1 MKVYL
6 VPILFF
12 GLIQAKTESPSILIL
27 NEYDSKVV
35 DGSISNYFPS
45 KNFINSEDTSPF
57 LGSLDSLVNPA
68 SGRMSL
74 IRKLGSDFDVDY
86 ILFHQIESD
95 NNRFLLEGQ
104 MFNTRSGGLIKRRVV
119 DVTSYYK
126 GKINELKLWVG
137 DALREVDKD
146 WVNQRNSILYNE
158 PSEIIQD
165 KTPEGAMARSL
176 LLPGWGQFYS
186 DAYNSGVTIS
196 SLESI
201 LLTSVLVSYLSYNK
215 SVKNFKT
222 YSKLYE
228 ESSEQVEFDE
238 YRSLSNREWGKHKQ
252 YNSAL
257 IYTSIASGSLWFANG
272 IHAYIVGPRPKKD
285 IIQKW
290 NAKVPSAN

>member
-1 MKVYL
+1 MKVFL
-6 VPILFF
+6 ILFLSF
-12 GLIQAKTESPSILIL
+12 GLIQAKTESLSILIL
-27 NEYDSKVV
+27 NEYDSNVV
-35 DGSISNYFPS
+35 DTSFSNYFSS
-45 KNFINSEDTSPF
+45 KNFVNSDDTSPF
-57 LGSLDSLVNPA
+57 LGSLDSLENPA
-68 SGRMSL
+68 SARMSL
-74 IRKLGSDFDVDY
+74 IRKLGSEFDVDY
-86 ILFHQIESD
+86 ILFHQIESEKD
-95 NNRFLLEGQ
+95 RFLLEGQ
-104 MFNTRSGGLIKRRVV
+104 MFNTRSGGLIKRRIV

-137 DALREVDKD
+137 DVFREIDKD
-146 WVNQRNSILYNE
+146 WVNQRESILYNE

-176 LLPGWGQFYS
+176 LFPGWGQFYS
-186 DAYNSGVTIS
+186 DAYNSGVVIS
-196 SLESI
+196 SLESM

-215 SVKNFKT
+215 SVKNFKN

-238 YRSLSNREWGKHKQ
+238 YRSLSNSEWEKHKK

-257 IYTSIASGSLWFANG
+257 IYTSIASGSLWLANG

-290 NAKVPSAN
+290 NAKVPQVN

>member
-1 MKVYL
+1 MRFYL
-6 VPILFF
+6 VLILFLE
-12 GLIQAKTESPSILIL
+12 LILAKTDSPSILIL
-27 NEYDSKVV
+27 NEYDSKAI
-35 DGSISNYFPS
+35 DASMSNYFPS
-45 KNFINSEDTSPF
+45 KNFVNSEDTAPF
-57 LGSLDSLVNPA
+57 LGSLDSLENPA

-74 IRKLGSDFDVDY
+74 IRELGSDFNVDY
-86 ILFHQIESD
+86 ILFHQIEGDS
-95 NNRFLLEGQ
+95 NRFMLEGQ
-104 MFNTRSGGLIKRRVV
+104 MFNTRSGGLIKRRIV

-126 GKINELKLWVG
+126 GQVNELKLWVG
-137 DALREVDKD
+137 DVFREVNKEWVDK
-146 WVNQRNSILYNE
+146 RKLILYNE

-186 DAYNSGVTIS
+186 DAYNSGIAIS

-201 LLTSVLVSYLSYNK
+201 MLTSVLVSYLSYNK
-215 SVKNFKT
+215 SVKNFKS
-222 YSKLYE
+222 YSKLYA

-238 YRSLSNREWGKHKQ
+238 YRSLSSSEWEKHKQ

-257 IYTSIASGSLWFANG
+257 IYTSIVSGSLWLVNG

-290 NAKVPSAN
+290 NVKVPLAN

>member
-1 MKVYL
+1 MKVFL
-6 VPILFF
+6 ILFLSF
-12 GLIQAKTESPSILIL
+12 GLIQAKTESLSILIL

-35 DGSISNYFPS
+35 DASISNYFPS
-45 KNFINSEDTSPF
+45 KNFVNSDDTSPF
-57 LGSLDSLVNPA
+57 LGSLDSLENPA
-68 SGRMSL
+68 SARMSL

-86 ILFHQIESD
+86 ILFHQIESEKD
-95 NNRFLLEGQ
+95 RFLLEGQ
-104 MFNTRSGGLIKRRVV
+104 MFNTRSGGLIKRRIV

-137 DALREVDKD
+137 DVFREIDKD
-146 WVNQRNSILYNE
+146 WVNQRESILYNE

-186 DAYNSGVTIS
+186 DAYNSGVVIS
-196 SLESI
+196 SLESM

-215 SVKNFKT
+215 SVKNFKN

-238 YRSLSNREWGKHKQ
+238 YRSLSNSEWEEHKK

-257 IYTSIASGSLWFANG
+257 IYTSIASGSLWLANG

-290 NAKVPSAN
+290 NAKVPQVN

>member
-1 MKVYL
+1 MRFYL
-6 VPILFF
+6 VLILFL
-12 GLIQAKTESPSILIL
+12 GLVQAKSDSPSILIL
-27 NEYDSKVV
+27 NEYHGKVV
-35 DGSISNYFPS
+35 DASISNHFPS
-45 KNFINSEDTSPF
+45 KNFVNSEDTSPF

-74 IRKLGSDFDVDY
+74 IRELGSDFDVDY
-86 ILFHQIESD
+86 VLFHQIESD
-95 NNRFLLEGQ
+95 SNRFMLEGQ
-104 MFNTRSGGLIKRRVV
+104 MFNTKSGGLIKRRIV

-126 GKINELKLWVG
+126 GQVNELKLWVG
-137 DALREVDKD
+137 DVFREVNKE
-146 WVNQRNSILYNE
+146 WVDQRKLILYNE

-186 DAYNSGVTIS
+186 DAYNSGVAIS
-196 SLESI
+196 SLESV

-215 SVKNFKT
+215 SVKNFKN

-238 YRSLSNREWGKHKQ
+238 YRSLSNTEWEKHKQ

-257 IYTSIASGSLWFANG
+257 IYTSIASGSLWLVNG

-290 NAKVPSAN
+290 NVKIPPAN

>member
-1 MKVYL
+1 MKVFL
-6 VPILFF
+6 VLFLSF
-12 GLIQAKTESPSILIL
+12 GLIQAKTESLSILIL

-35 DGSISNYFPS
+35 DASISNYFPS
-45 KNFINSEDTSPF
+45 KNFVNSDDTSPF
-57 LGSLDSLVNPA
+57 LGSLDSLENPA
-68 SGRMSL
+68 SARMSL
-74 IRKLGSDFDVDY
+74 IRKLGSEFDVDY
-86 ILFHQIESD
+86 ILFHQIESEKD
-95 NNRFLLEGQ
+95 RFLLEGQ
-104 MFNTRSGGLIKRRVV
+104 MFNTRSGGLIKRRIV

-137 DALREVDKD
+137 DVFREIDKD
-146 WVNQRNSILYNE
+146 WVNQRESILYNE

-186 DAYNSGVTIS
+186 DAYNSGVVIS
-196 SLESI
+196 SLESM

-215 SVKNFKT
+215 SVKNFKN

-238 YRSLSNREWGKHKQ
+238 YRSLSNSEWEKHKK

-257 IYTSIASGSLWFANG
+257 IYTSIASGSLWLANG

-290 NAKVPSAN
+290 AVAIPKQK

>member
-1 MKVYL
+1 MYKR
-6 VPILFF
+6 
-12 GLIQAKTESPSILIL
+12 Q
-27 NEYDSKVV
+27 
-35 DGSISNYFPS
+35 
-45 KNFINSEDTSPF
+45 
-57 LGSLDSLVNPA
+57 
-68 SGRMSL
+68 
-74 IRKLGSDFDVDY
+74 

-104 MFNTRSGGLIKRRVV
+104 MFNTRSGGLIKRRIV
-119 DVTSYYK
+119 DVTSYYR

-137 DALREVDKD
+137 DVFREVDKD
-146 WVNQRNSILYNE
+146 WVNQRKSILYNE

-186 DAYNSGVTIS
+186 DAYNSGVAIS

-201 LLTSVLVSYLSYNK
+201 LLTSILVSYLSYNK
-215 SVKNFKT
+215 SVKNFKN

-228 ESSEQVEFDE
+228 ESSEQIEFDE
-238 YRSLSNREWGKHKQ
+238 YRSLSNSEWEKHKQ

-257 IYTSIASGSLWFANG
+257 IYTSVASGSLWLANG

-290 NAKVPSAN
+290 KAKVPLAN

>member
-1 MKVYL
+1 MKVFL
-6 VPILFF
+6 VLFLSF
-12 GLIQAKTESPSILIL
+12 GLIQAKTESLSILIL

-35 DGSISNYFPS
+35 DASISNYFPS
-45 KNFINSEDTSPF
+45 KNFVNSDDTSPF
-57 LGSLDSLVNPA
+57 LGSLDSLENPA
-68 SGRMSL
+68 SARMSL
-74 IRKLGSDFDVDY
+74 IRKLGSEFDVDY
-86 ILFHQIESD
+86 ILFHQIESEKD
-95 NNRFLLEGQ
+95 RFLLEGQ
-104 MFNTRSGGLIKRRVV
+104 MFNTRSGGLIKRRIV

-137 DALREVDKD
+137 DVFREIDKD
-146 WVNQRNSILYNE
+146 WVNKRESILYNE

-186 DAYNSGVTIS
+186 DAYNSGVVIS
-196 SLESI
+196 SLESM

-215 SVKNFKT
+215 SVKNFKN

-238 YRSLSNREWGKHKQ
+238 YRSLSNSEWEKHKK

-257 IYTSIASGSLWFANG
+257 IYTSIASGSLWLANG

-290 NAKVPSAN
+290 NAKVPQVD

>member
-1 MKVYL
+1 MKVFL
-6 VPILFF
+6 VLFLSF
-12 GLIQAKTESPSILIL
+12 GLIQAKTESLSILIL

-35 DGSISNYFPS
+35 DASISNYFPS
-45 KNFINSEDTSPF
+45 KNFVNSDDTSPF
-57 LGSLDSLVNPA
+57 LGSLDSLENPA
-68 SGRMSL
+68 SARMSL
-74 IRKLGSDFDVDY
+74 IRKLGSEFDVDY
-86 ILFHQIESD
+86 ILFHQIESEKD
-95 NNRFLLEGQ
+95 RFLLEGQ
-104 MFNTRSGGLIKRRVV
+104 MFNTRSGGLIKRRIV

-137 DALREVDKD
+137 DVFREIDKD
-146 WVNQRNSILYNE
+146 WVNKRESILYNE

-186 DAYNSGVTIS
+186 DAYNSGVVIS
-196 SLESI
+196 SLESM

-215 SVKNFKT
+215 SVKNFKN

-238 YRSLSNREWGKHKQ
+238 YRSLSNSEWEKHKK

-257 IYTSIASGSLWFANG
+257 IYTSIASGSLWLANG

-290 NAKVPSAN
+290 NAKVPQVN

>member
-1 MKVYL
+1 MKVFL
-6 VPILFF
+6 ILFLSF
-12 GLIQAKTESPSILIL
+12 GLIQAKTESLSILIL
-27 NEYDSKVV
+27 NEYDSNVV
-35 DGSISNYFPS
+35 DTSFSNYFSS
-45 KNFINSEDTSPF
+45 KNFVNSDDTSPF
-57 LGSLDSLVNPA
+57 LGSLDSLENPA
-68 SGRMSL
+68 SARMSL
-74 IRKLGSDFDVDY
+74 IRKLGSEFDVDY
-86 ILFHQIESD
+86 ILFHQIESEKD
-95 NNRFLLEGQ
+95 RFLLEGQ
-104 MFNTRSGGLIKRRVV
+104 MFNTRSGGLIKRRIV

-137 DALREVDKD
+137 DVFREIDKD
-146 WVNQRNSILYNE
+146 WVNQRESILYNE

-186 DAYNSGVTIS
+186 DAYNSGVVIS
-196 SLESI
+196 SLESM

-215 SVKNFKT
+215 SVKNFKN

-238 YRSLSNREWGKHKQ
+238 YRSLSNSEWEKHKK

-257 IYTSIASGSLWFANG
+257 IYTSIASGSLWLANG

-290 NAKVPSAN
+290 NAKVPQVN

>member
-1 MKVYL
+1 MKVFL
-6 VPILFF
+6 ILFLSF
-12 GLIQAKTESPSILIL
+12 GLIQAKTESLSILIL

-35 DGSISNYFPS
+35 DTSISNYFSS
-45 KNFINSEDTSPF
+45 KNFVNSDDTSPF
-57 LGSLDSLVNPA
+57 LGSLDSLENPA
-68 SGRMSL
+68 SARMSL
-74 IRKLGSDFDVDY
+74 IRKLGSEFDVDY
-86 ILFHQIESD
+86 ILFHQIESEKD
-95 NNRFLLEGQ
+95 RFLLEGQ
-104 MFNTRSGGLIKRRVV
+104 MFNTRSGGLIKRRIV

-137 DALREVDKD
+137 DVFREIDKD
-146 WVNQRNSILYNE
+146 WVNQRESILYNE

-186 DAYNSGVTIS
+186 DAYNSGVVIS
-196 SLESI
+196 SLESM

-215 SVKNFKT
+215 SVKNFKN

-238 YRSLSNREWGKHKQ
+238 YRSLSNSEWEKHKK

-257 IYTSIASGSLWFANG
+257 IYTSIASGSLWLANG

-290 NAKVPSAN
+290 NAKVPQVN

>member
-1 MKVYL
+1 MKVFL
-6 VPILFF
+6 ILFLSLR
-12 GLIQAKTESPSILIL
+12 LIQAKTESLSILIL

-35 DGSISNYFPS
+35 DTSISNFFPS
-45 KNFINSEDTSPF
+45 KNFVNSDDTSPF
-57 LGSLDSLVNPA
+57 LGSLDSLENPA
-68 SGRMSL
+68 SARMSL
-74 IRKLGSDFDVDY
+74 IRKLGSEFDVDY
-86 ILFHQIESD
+86 ILFHQIESEKD
-95 NNRFLLEGQ
+95 RFLLEGQ
-104 MFNTRSGGLIKRRVV
+104 MFNTRSGGLIKRRIV

-137 DALREVDKD
+137 DVFREIDKD
-146 WVNQRNSILYNE
+146 WVNQRESILYNE

-186 DAYNSGVTIS
+186 DAYNSGVVIS
-196 SLESI
+196 SLESM

-215 SVKNFKT
+215 SVKNFKN

-238 YRSLSNREWGKHKQ
+238 YRSLSNSEWEKHKQ

-257 IYTSIASGSLWFANG
+257 IYTSIASSSLWLANG

-290 NAKVPSAN
+290 KAKVPSAN

>member
-1 MKVYL
+1 MRFYL
-6 VPILFF
+6 VLILFLE
-12 GLIQAKTESPSILIL
+12 LILAKTDSPSILIL
-27 NEYDSKVV
+27 NEYDSKAI
-35 DGSISNYFPS
+35 DASMSNYFPS
-45 KNFINSEDTSPF
+45 KNFVNSEDTAPF
-57 LGSLDSLVNPA
+57 LGSLDSLENPA

-74 IRKLGSDFDVDY
+74 IRELGSDFNVDY
-86 ILFHQIESD
+86 ILFHQIEGDS
-95 NNRFLLEGQ
+95 NRFMLEGQ
-104 MFNTRSGGLIKRRVV
+104 MFNTRSGGLIKRRIV

-126 GKINELKLWVG
+126 GQVNELKLWVG
-137 DALREVDKD
+137 DVFREVNKEWVDK
-146 WVNQRNSILYNE
+146 RKLILYNE

-186 DAYNSGVTIS
+186 DAYNSGIAIS

-201 LLTSVLVSYLSYNK
+201 MLTSVLVSYLSYNK
-215 SVKNFKT
+215 SVKNFKS
-222 YSKLYE
+222 YSKLYA

-238 YRSLSNREWGKHKQ
+238 YRSLSSGEWEKHKQ

-257 IYTSIASGSLWFANG
+257 IYTSIVSGSLWLVNG

-290 NAKVPSAN
+290 NVKVPLAN

>member
-1 MKVYL
+1 MC
-6 VPILFF
+6 IR
-12 GLIQAKTESPSILIL
+12 
-27 NEYDSKVV
+27 DSV
-35 DGSISNYFPS
+35 
-45 KNFINSEDTSPF
+45 NSDDTSPF
-57 LGSLDSLVNPA
+57 LGSLDSLENPA
-68 SGRMSL
+68 SARMSL
-74 IRKLGSDFDVDY
+74 IRKLGSEFDVDY
-86 ILFHQIESD
+86 ILFHQIESEKD
-95 NNRFLLEGQ
+95 RFLLEGQ
-104 MFNTRSGGLIKRRVV
+104 MFNTRSGGLIKRRIV

-137 DALREVDKD
+137 DVFREIDKD
-146 WVNQRNSILYNE
+146 WVKQRESILYNE

-186 DAYNSGVTIS
+186 DAYNSGVVIS
-196 SLESI
+196 SLESM

-215 SVKNFKT
+215 SVKNFKN
-222 YSKLYE
+222 YSRLYE

-238 YRSLSNREWGKHKQ
+238 YRSLSNSEWEKHKK

-257 IYTSIASGSLWFANG
+257 IYTSIASGSLWLANG

-290 NAKVPSAN
+290 NAKVPQVN